1 MTSPSKG
8 DDFWAVELCAIID
21 ATAHIVERGLD
32 TFFDPGNI
40 VEFNA
45 ARMAVIDLDVA
56 AEHLSD
62 EYKSARPDL
71 PWKQL
76 ARTRDKYAHHYE
88 DIDREV
94 VWNLLVS
101 RLPAFAAAIRS

>member
-1 MTSPSKG
+1 MTAAK
-8 DDFWAVELCAIID
+8 DDYYWAAEMCAVID
-21 ATAHIVERGLD
+21 AAARVVARGKD
-32 TFFDPGNI
+32 TFFDPANS
-40 VEFNA
+40 VEFSA

-56 AEHLSD
+56 AAKLSHD
-62 EYKSARPDL
+62 YKAARPDL

-94 VWNLLVS
+94 VWNLLVN
-101 RLPAFAAAIRS
+101 RLPALAKALRG